1 VSPSESDRGRGT
13 TPALAR
19 LAAVLA
25 AASLTLALW
34 AASGSAL
41 TARLAASGPSVQ
53 TMVVGTGGAV
63 LSGPRTVTASAT
75 SVRVGRRGC
84 AVASGTPLA
93 VLAALRGAGGP
104 AYALRDYGRCG
115 SSPVNSAQLFVYSL
129 GGERNRGQSGWEYKV
144 DHVAGSTGAADPSGA
159 RGDGRRIRSGAHV
172 LWFWCNASG
181 GGCQRTLDVR
191 ASSASVT
198 RGQRFGVTI
207 SGYDN
212 EGRGAPAVGAVA
224 TIGSD
229 FASTGPHGEAT
240 LIAPSTPGRYAL
252 SASRPGLVP
261 SFPETI
267 VVR

>member
-1 VSPSESDRGRGT
+1 MSARCL
-13 TPALAR
+13 PALAASALA
-19 LAAVLA
+19 LAALV
-25 AASLTLALW
+25 ALLSVP
-34 AASGSAL
+34 AHAGP
-41 TARLAASGPSVQ
+41 ARLASGGPSVQ
-53 TMVVGTGGAV
+53 AMIVGTGGAV

-75 SVRVGRRGC
+75 SVRVGGRGC
-84 AVASGTPLA
+84 AIASGTPLA
-93 VLAALRGAGGP
+93 VLAAMRGAGGP
-104 AYALRDYGRCG
+104 GYALRDYGRCG
-115 SSPVNSAQLFVYSL
+115 SSPVDSAQLFVYSL
-129 GGERNRGQSGWEYKV
+129 GGERNQGQSGWEYKV

-181 GGCQRTLDVR
+181 GGCQRTLDLR
-191 ASSASVT
+191 SSSVSVS

-212 EGRGAPAVGAVA
+212 EGRGAPAAGAIA

-229 FASTGPHGEAT
+229 FASAGPHGEAT
-240 LIAPSTPGRYAL
+240 LIAPSSPGRYAL
-252 SASRPGLVP
+252 SASRRGLVP